1 MTNFIINDNV
11 IKIDL
16 NNTKLFNGLG
26 TSAVSSIWLN
36 DYIVDKLIK
45 EYNDVNLIIDTNNYL
60 ADIAN
65 HYCYVFKN
73 EFNTKDWNVYYFNN
87 LSESITIELKNPT
100 VDEQYTLTKFKNQ
113 LESYPEEA
121 YEFELRTVYEE
132 YSGFELLEESIR

>member
-11 IKIDL
+11 IRIDL

-45 EYNDVNLIIDTNNYL
+45 EYNDVNLVIDTNNYL

-73 EFNTKDWNVYYFNN
+73 EFDTRDWHVYYFDN

-100 VDEQYTLTKFKNQ
+100 VDEQYKLTKFKNQ
-113 LESYPEEA
+113 LESSPEET